1 MQTVT
6 GYLYQNRIHC
16 QIMELGDDVNTRS
29 VRVYANPIKIY
40 KNVDNPIRIVFRN
53 KDQKRIHVDGYT
65 FTFYMFKINSTY
77 QQDVALD
84 QNDYSSIDLDYLNE
98 KTPVIVKSVSILDDG
113 SSVTTR
119 GVGEVIL
126 TVSDIAN
133 LTVDSY
139 IYTIKALDSNGNSRP
154 VYADDN
160 LEVAG
165 TVHLFDG
172 RYSLDTEPDYLD
184 LGTL

>member
-65 FTFYMFKINSTY
+65 FTFYMFKTNSTY

-113 SSVTTR
+113 SSATTR

-126 TVSDIAN
+126 GSN
-133 LTVDSY
+133 ELRELTTDSY
-139 IYTIKALDSNGNSRP
+139 IYTIKAINLAGDSRP
-154 VYADDN
+154 VYSDDN
-160 LEVAG
+160 LSVAG
-165 TVHLFDG
+165 TVHLIDG
-172 RYSLDTEPDYLD
+172 VYY
-184 LGTL
+184 